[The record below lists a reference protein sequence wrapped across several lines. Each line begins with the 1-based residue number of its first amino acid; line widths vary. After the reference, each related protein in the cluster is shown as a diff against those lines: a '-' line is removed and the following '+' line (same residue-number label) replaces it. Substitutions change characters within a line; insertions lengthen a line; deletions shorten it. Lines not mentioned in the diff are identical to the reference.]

1 MATPSTKTVAE
12 EAAEKAVR
20 ETFLLLG
27 VNVDDHASVE
37 SFREDMSFSRGM
49 RKRAEQGVDVF
60 FKLIFASIATAVIS
74 AVWKYLH
81 PGTHS

>member
-1 MATPSTKTVAE
+1 MASPSTKSVAE

-27 VNVDDHASVE
+27 VDVDDHESIE
-37 SFREDMSFSRGM
+37 SFREDISFSRGM

-60 FKLIFASIATAVIS
+60 FKLVFASVATAIIS

-81 PGTHS
+81 PGANS